1 MSLHATKA
9 SRKRLSL
16 IEEAN
21 ANALSNRIKEL
32 ETEEAKRRLI
42 AESNPL
48 LYLFGYALNPKTY
61 LETYTGEENESN

>member
-9 SRKRLSL
+9 ARKRLSL

-61 LETYTGEENESN
+61 MKEYDDESN